1 MRPSFRD
8 RLRLSLVEDRTPDQ
22 RDNNEE
28 RQTMDLKS
36 HIRTIPDFPKPG
48 ILFYDITTL
57 LLNAEAFQFAI
68 DKLHEVVAQTRPDH
82 IVAIESRGFLFG
94 APLSALSK
102 IGLVLARKKGKLPG
116 DVISYS
122 YDLEYGTDTIEI
134 SEGFIQPGNQVLIV
148 DDLLATG
155 GTAGATK
162 ALLENIGADVVGTLC
177 LIELIGLG
185 GREKVGGEVSS
196 VLTYEV

>member
-1 MRPSFRD
+1 
-8 RLRLSLVEDRTPDQ
+8 
-22 RDNNEE
+22 
-28 RQTMDLKS
+28 MDLKA

-57 LLNAEAFQFAI
+57 LLNAEAFQHAL
-68 DKLHEVVAQTRPDH
+68 DRLHEVVKQTKPDH

-94 APLSALSK
+94 APLATLSK
-102 IGLVLARKKGKLPG
+102 IGLVLVRKKGKLPG
-116 DVISYS
+116 DVVSHT

-134 SEGFIQPGNQVLIV
+134 SEGFIQPGSQVLIV

-162 ALLENIGADVVGTLC
+162 TLLETIGADVVGTLC
-177 LIELIGLG
+177 LIELNGLN
-185 GREKVGGEVSS
+185 GREKLGGPVYSI
-196 VLTYEV
+196 LNYDI

>member
-1 MRPSFRD
+1 
-8 RLRLSLVEDRTPDQ
+8 
-22 RDNNEE
+22 
-28 RQTMDLKS
+28 MDLKA

-57 LLNAEAFQFAI
+57 LMNGEAFQHAL
-68 DKLHEVVAQTRPDH
+68 DKLHEVVEETRPDH

-94 APLSALSK
+94 APLAALSR
-102 IGLVLARKKGKLPG
+102 IGLVLVRKQGKLPG
-116 DVISYS
+116 AVISHS

-134 SEGFIQPGNQVLIV
+134 SEGFIQPGNQVLII

-155 GTAGATK
+155 GTARATK
-162 ALLENIGADVVGTLC
+162 TLLENIGANVVGTLC
-177 LIELIGLG
+177 LIELLGLG
-185 GREKVGGEVSS
+185 GREKVGGEVWS

>member
-1 MRPSFRD
+1 
-8 RLRLSLVEDRTPDQ
+8 
-22 RDNNEE
+22 
-28 RQTMDLKS
+28 MDLKA

-57 LLNAEAFQFAI
+57 LMNGEAFQHAL
-68 DKLHEVVAQTRPDH
+68 DRMHAVVEDTKPDH

-94 APLSALSK
+94 APLAALSR
-102 IGLVLARKKGKLPG
+102 IGLVLVRKQGKLPG
-116 DVISYS
+116 AVIGHT

-155 GTAGATK
+155 GTALATK
-162 ALLENIGADVVGTLC
+162 TLLEKIGADVVGTLC
-177 LIELIGLG
+177 LMELHGLG
-185 GREKVGGEVSS
+185 GREKVGGEVRS